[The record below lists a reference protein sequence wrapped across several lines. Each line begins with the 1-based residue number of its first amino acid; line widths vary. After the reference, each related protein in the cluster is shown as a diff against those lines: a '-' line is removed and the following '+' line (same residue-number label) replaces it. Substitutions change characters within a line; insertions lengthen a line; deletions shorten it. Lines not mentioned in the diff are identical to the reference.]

1 MAKVSFLIDDKSIE
15 VLTKEGFPHADP
27 LLVQEKNITGKII
40 KEYAYSETPL
50 VTEKLEVSDVCY
62 FKSRPVVIVKLVD
75 RGRPITPRRVIIRGR
90 LALLFPGISVGTR
103 IFVPKESTP
112 FFKEWS
118 LRKLLS
124 FSRSRAPEGFE
135 ALSGVVHKVFPYHLD
150 ERISGSIDRHLSVW
164 TKSGSLYLVSIT
176 AV

>member
-1 MAKVSFLIDDKSIE
+1 MAKVSFLIDGKSIE
-15 VLTKEGFPHADP
+15 TLTKEGFNNHTA
-27 LLVQEKNITGKII
+27 
-40 KEYAYSETPL
+40 PL

-90 LALLFPGISVGTR
+90 LALLFPGISVGAR

-124 FSRSRAPEGFE
+124 FSRSRAPEGLE
-135 ALSGVVHKVFPYHLD
+135 ALSGVVRKVFPYHLE
-150 ERISGSIDRHLSVW
+150 ERVGGSGEKHLSVW